1 MKSPDRTDLLI
12 FTDWYLPGYKAGGPV
27 VSCANLVRALSER
40 MRIAVVCGDRDYC
53 EEQPYP
59 NVKTNAWT
67 RREHARVCY
76 LSPEQRSYRRIAEL
90 IAESDPRTVYI
101 NGMFSKVFSLFP
113 LLAVR
118 RAQSRVILA
127 PRGMLAPG
135 ALGLKSF
142 KKRAFLTLAKGL
154 GLYRGICF
162 HATHHHEA
170 EHIRR
175 VIGPKVQI
183 QTLPN
188 LPSLPEAPVSRK
200 REKERGSLRVLTVAR
215 IAREKNIL
223 FIAERLA
230 EMPEDVSVRWVH
242 VGPVYDSAYA
252 EKCKSVRLPKNIV
265 AEWRGA
271 LTPEDIQKC
280 FAETDLFFL
289 PTLGENYGHAI
300 AESLLYG
307 VPALISDA
315 TPHRNLAAKNAGADL
330 PIDVPKAHTDFLVRI
345 ARMSEREYRA
355 SFGNLAADTRAA
367 LDIASTLRAYQKLFG

>member
-1 MKSPDRTDLLI
+1 MKSTDRTDLLI

-53 EEQPYP
+53 EEAPYP
-59 NVKTNAWT
+59 NVKTNVWI

-76 LSPEQRSYRRIAEL
+76 LSPEQRTYRRIAAL
-90 IAESDPRTVYI
+90 IAASDPRTVYI

-135 ALGLKSF
+135 ALGLKPF
-142 KKRAFLTLAKGL
+142 KKRAFLSLAKGL

-170 EHIRR
+170 GHIRR
-175 VIGPKVQI
+175 VIGPKAEIRV
-183 QTLPN
+183 LPN
-188 LPSLPEAPVSRK
+188 LPSLPAGPVSRK
-200 REKERGSLRVLTVAR
+200 EDKARGVLRLLTVAR
-215 IAREKNIL
+215 IAREKNIE

-230 EMPEDVSVRWVH
+230 EVPEGIQVRWIH
-242 VGPVYDSAYA
+242 VGPIYDEAYA
-252 EKCKSVRLPKNIV
+252 EKCRSLPLPGHV
-265 AEWRGA
+265 TAEWRGA
-271 LTPEDIQKC
+271 LPPDEIRKLYAD
-280 FAETDLFFL
+280 TDLFFL
-289 PTLGENYGHAI
+289 PTLGENFGHAI
-300 AESLLYG
+300 VEALLHG

-315 TPHRNLAAKNAGADL
+315 TPHKDLEARNAGADL
-330 PIDVPKAHTDFLVRI
+330 PTDSPDAYSAFLVRM
-345 ARMSEREYRA
+345 AGMSEREYSA
-355 SFGNLAADTRAA
+355 AFGNLAADTRAA
-367 LDIASTLRAYQKLFG
+367 LEIEKSVRAYQKLFG